1 MKTRLFAL
9 LLAFC
14 LLTAV
19 APALALETT
28 VDGIMKYGNLILSIS
43 ASDFLQEG
51 YTYGDVLNVDI
62 AGLTY
67 DMPVGTS
74 YSDVPEGSM
83 VCRVVINPEEGSDH
97 VILAVNMGDLATA
110 SGIAAKILIEEEPG
124 YRWDVLVP
132 EPVEITLSMKQAGGY
147 LNEFLLRNLVRTN
160 ERADYA
166 HLSDEAFAN
175 FRAVSTTGMGKH
187 MLYRTSS
194 PVNPELGRSTYA
206 DQALSSAGVRTIIN
220 LADSEEVMHSY
231 EGFAQS
237 AYASCSVLP
246 LNLGIDFKAEDFRLG
261 LANGLRFLTQH
272 EGPYLVHCTEGKDR
286 AGFVSAV
293 LECLMGASAEEVA
306 ADYMITYF
314 NYYGV
319 QPGTQQY
326 QVLAESNIISSLQA
340 AFQVEDLYAADLAA
354 EAQQYLLEEIK
365 LTEDEIALLKQKLA
379 GN

>member
-1 MKTRLFAL
+1 
-9 LLAFC
+9 
-14 LLTAV
+14 
-19 APALALETT
+19 
-28 VDGIMKYGNLILSIS
+28 
-43 ASDFLQEG
+43 
-51 YTYGDVLNVDI
+51 
-62 AGLTY
+62 
-67 DMPVGTS
+67 
-74 YSDVPEGSM
+74 
-83 VCRVVINPEEGSDH
+83 
-97 VILAVNMGDLATA
+97 
-110 SGIAAKILIEEEPG
+110 
-124 YRWDVLVP
+124 
-132 EPVEITLSMKQAGGY
+132 
-147 LNEFLLRNLVRTN
+147 
-160 ERADYA
+160 
-166 HLSDEAFAN
+166 
-175 FRAVSTTGMGKH
+175 MGKH